1 MSGGGIGLI
10 KASKS
15 SAFKEGDVVSGFVPW
30 SSFFVANAASLV
42 RAALRTDCRPHTRS
56 LCHRAARDSQQGCC
70 RFSEV
75 SVKQ

>member
-1 MSGGGIGLI
+1 MSGSGIGLI

-42 RAALRTDCRPHTRS
+42 RAALRTDCCPHT
-56 LCHRAARDSQQGCC
+56 HRC
-70 RFSEV
+70 
-75 SVKQ
+75 SVTALHATASRGDAMSVRCQ